1 MELGNIVRVVLLS
14 TYFFGRVIEVVIN
27 LPFFFLLLEP
37 VVVIEEGADQR
48 SGHLLAYEAVG

>member
-1 MELGNIVRVVLLS
+1 LGNIVRVVLLS